1 MNKQELEK
9 AHKVGDIHP
18 NGKWVWKEIKPGKF
32 DWRVIKKDAKKTT
45 VPKKAVKGRVLDESD
60 LFLRQI
66 RRFDVK
72 QLKQLHAAGKLKS
85 GKVKNEQRLQDQLAT
100 IERAIELKS
109 NGGSFKTWRDY
120 MSYNEAKQYSDKLI
134 EKPASEIQKELDRNI
149 KLRDSAVSSTS
160 TKLIARS
167 NVWKLDRLLSAKNAA
182 NKANGYTAPTAN
194 GGSGTKV
201 APSGKLSIAK
211 TDTTPLGKLKTEYL
225 STVDKDF
232 ADVMPKRMSAKTAEA
247 KLLGSVIGDAG
258 RELTSTIRGI
268 KDVTTVTQLRKYDAQ
283 VDAVRRKAIGAIED
297 KIDILEHN
305 AKLARGR
312 SVNTYQSAIQ
322 QLRLAIIA
330 INEAIPNGSYRIKD
344 EAKIEE
350 QLIKDGKW

>member
-32 DWRVIKKDAKKTT
+32 DWRVIKKDAKKSTAT
-45 VPKKAVKGRVLDESD
+45 KKTVKGRLLDESD
-60 LFLRQI
+60 PFLWQI
-66 RRFDVK
+66 SNFDVK

-120 MSYNEAKQYSDKLI
+120 MSYNEAKQYSDELS

-194 GGSGTKV
+194 GGSGTK
-201 APSGKLSIAK
+201 
-211 TDTTPLGKLKTEYL
+211 
-225 STVDKDF
+225 
-232 ADVMPKRMSAKTAEA
+232 TAEA

-305 AKLARGR
+305 ATLARGR